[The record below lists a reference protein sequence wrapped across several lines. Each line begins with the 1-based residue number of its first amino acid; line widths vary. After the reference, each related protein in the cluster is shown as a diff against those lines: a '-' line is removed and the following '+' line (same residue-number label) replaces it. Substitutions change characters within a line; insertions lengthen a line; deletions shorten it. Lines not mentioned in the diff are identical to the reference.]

1 MLILT
6 RKKGQGFMISDDVQV
21 IILNNNNGEVEV
33 GISAP
38 RSVPILRTEL
48 LRQKDSH
55 ARFNNN

>member
-21 IILNNNNGEVEV
+21 IILNNSNGEVEV

-48 LRQKDSH
+48 LRQSDSQV
-55 ARFNNN
+55 RFNN

>member
-21 IILNNNNGEVEV
+21 IILNNKNGEVEV

-38 RSVPILRTEL
+38 RSIPVLRTEL
-48 LRQKDSH
+48 LRQSDSH
-55 ARFNNN
+55 VRFNNN

>member
-21 IILNNNNGEVEV
+21 IILNNKNGEVEV

-38 RSVPILRTEL
+38 RSIPVLRTEL
-48 LRQKDSH
+48 LRQGDSNV
-55 ARFNNN
+55 RFNHN